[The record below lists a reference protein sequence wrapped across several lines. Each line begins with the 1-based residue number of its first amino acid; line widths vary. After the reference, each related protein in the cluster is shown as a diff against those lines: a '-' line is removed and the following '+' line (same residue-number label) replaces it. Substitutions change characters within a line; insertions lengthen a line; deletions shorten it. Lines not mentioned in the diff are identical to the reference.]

1 MRRKRTP
8 GVSSF
13 DMAEDVLARALGTT
27 RTVSIET
34 KGFKMPN
41 GPEKESQAPEPLTR
55 KSAGRPVAGGK
66 ADDEEPFPYFLQ
78 IGDVYEGPLDVLL
91 TLIKKQN
98 LDIYDLPM
106 AKITAQFQAY
116 ARKIPQDEVETAAEF
131 VYMVSQLIFIKSR
144 MLLPIERTT
153 DGSIAEDPR
162 RSLVERLLEY
172 EQVKQAAQMLRDRH
186 WAETATW
193 TNPGAREFRA
203 GEEPCDRN
211 PARPADSNDL
221 ASAFRQIM
229 ERATNRPTLTVNNEV
244 ATVAQMFDYLRQ
256 RLEIEDAPISFED
269 ALVGSTSPRIIA
281 SAFLA
286 VLEMV
291 RLGAVVL
298 KQDKQCDTILVKKT
312 PDFEA
317 RMNSAVSFDQWT

>member
-1 MRRKRTP
+1 
-8 GVSSF
+8 
-13 DMAEDVLARALGTT
+13 
-27 RTVSIET
+27 
-34 KGFKMPN
+34 MP
-41 GPEKESQAPEPLTR
+41 
-55 KSAGRPVAGGK
+55 
-66 ADDEEPFPYFLQ
+66 EEPKKEPPARQTPELTCDGDAVPGGEGNDDVWFPYFLQ
-78 IGDVYEGPLDVLL
+78 IGDVYDGPLDVLL

-98 LDIYDLPM
+98 LDIYDLPI

-116 ARKIPQDEVETAAEF
+116 ARTIPHEEVETAAEF

-203 GEEPCDRN
+203 AEDSREPN
-211 PARPADSNDL
+211 LAQPADSNDL

-229 ERATNRPTLTVNNEV
+229 ERATNRPTLTVTNEV
-244 ATVAQMFDYLRQ
+244 ATVAQMLDYLRQ

-269 ALVGSTSPRIIA
+269 ALDGSTSPRIIT

-291 RLGAVVL
+291 RVGAVVL
-298 KQDKQCDTILVKKT
+298 KQDKQCGNILVKKT